1 MINVVV
7 NEIKQLAVVGMDE
20 YKGKIECVDGWISN
34 ADEKLNDYIFYIE
47 RVETGLYLYT
57 NKLEGRETGFI
68 TTCDS
73 TNEQNALQ
81 ALSYLVSKRHV
92 IGFDWYD
99 VAHIISINT
108 DYYTGKFA
116 YKSCVS
122 DTIKW
127 MKKLGTKKDLH
138 NDCLLL
144 VCGSIGLLEINDIS
158 NAFEEIVGKGVNIIV
173 ALVDTESKNDSVQ
186 ISLWFNKKMV
196 NKYLNMIQ

>member
-7 NEIKQLAVVGMDE
+7 DEIKQLAVVGMDE

-34 ADEKLNDYIFYIE
+34 VDKKLNDYFLYW
-47 RVETGLYLYT
+47 TGWNRTLYT

-68 TTCDS
+68 TTC
-73 TNEQNALQ
+73 
-81 ALSYLVSKRHV
+81 RHV
-92 IGFDWYD
+92 IGLDWYD
-99 VAHIISINT
+99 VAHIISINK
-108 DYYTGKFA
+108 DYYTEKFA

-158 NAFEEIVGKGVNIIV
+158 NALEEIVGKDVNIIV

-186 ISLWFNKKMV
+186 ISLWFNKKWMYG
-196 NKYLNMIQ
+196 NEKEDK